1 MNKEQFISELGEC
14 LRGEVSEAEYA
25 ESISYYRD
33 FFREQESLGY
43 LEEEICASLGSPR
56 LIARSIIDAHG
67 NEEETARYGGYGTGS
82 YENDG
87 DTGREVQDTR
97 NGVNWKGVLHTVIGV
112 LIVVA
117 VLFAIAGLLQL
128 LFPVILVFVVIM
140 LILRFF
146 QRK

>member
-56 LIARSIIDAHG
+56 LIARSIIDARG
-67 NEEETARYGGYGTGS
+67 NAEGAAGYGGYGTGS
-82 YENDG
+82 YESG
-87 DTGREVQDTR
+87 KDTGREVQNTG
-97 NGVNWKGVLHTVIGV
+97 NGVNWKSVLHTVIGV
-112 LIVVA
+112 LIVLA
-117 VLFAIAGLLQL
+117 VLFAVGSVLSFLL
-128 LFPVILVFVVIM
+128 PVILVFVAF
-140 LILRFF
+140 LIVLRLI
-146 QRK
+146 QR